1 MLYLDEI
8 FHATTCQRVTWH
20 DSTVICYTL
29 NDKISYGCMQMFILY
44 KHQDRNNVFAKVKE
58 FLMVQRNETSHV
70 VMVKDQSNE
79 NSDKVITVDSILHK
93 MLCVDYSDSEV
104 KYLCQ
109 FPNHQE
115 C

>member
-1 MLYLDEI
+1 
-8 FHATTCQRVTWH
+8 
-20 DSTVICYTL
+20 
-29 NDKISYGCMQMFILY
+29 MQIIILY

>member
-1 MLYLDEI
+1 
-8 FHATTCQRVTWH
+8 
-20 DSTVICYTL
+20 
-29 NDKISYGCMQMFILY
+29 
-44 KHQDRNNVFAKVKE
+44 
-58 FLMVQRNETSHV
+58 MVQRNETSHV

-115 C
+115 CQQSLTDIDPKPIVDIDLLQSSTHYWLQFLFPS

>member
-1 MLYLDEI
+1 
-8 FHATTCQRVTWH
+8 
-20 DSTVICYTL
+20 
-29 NDKISYGCMQMFILY
+29 MQMFILY

-79 NSDKVITVDSILHK
+79 NSDKVISVDSILHK